1 MLKTLQ
7 RYYYALS
14 YMKYSQI
21 YNRLMRRFHKSN
33 FQLVTKYSTRKIK
46 HINFFEFSG
55 THLDPTGTKIKILNK
70 NFNARDWHS
79 NVMNSLE
86 LYNLH
91 YLSCVPFLQNKNRAN
106 ILLEYIR
113 DWIRSNTVDY
123 KNRGWDAYPV
133 SLRSKNIIKFLFLNE
148 ISPDDEVLFS
158 LKAHGAVLEKKLEW
172 HLRCNHLLSNVVALF
187 FLGSL
192 FDDADGQRWFQLA
205 VNILDSEL
213 DDQFLPGGAH
223 VELSPMYTCHIVSEL
238 IDIISLIDGLGLLVP
253 PWFRAKLIKCSTM
266 ACYWLDS
273 ICHPNGQLPH
283 FNDSV
288 NGLYIS
294 VSDIKKMLS
303 HLGVATQD
311 YEVST
316 SNLDESSGYFRF
328 CTDRAFL
335 VGNVGVVGPDYNPGH
350 AHAQELSFEASV
362 HGKRM
367 IVNSGLSTYEDCD
380 LRHFQRSTRA
390 HSTIE
395 VEGQNSTD
403 VWKSFR
409 VGKRAKVRVKRFD
422 VSSMIVEA
430 EHDGYGSIWRPCKV
444 SRVWKLDSQSLTV
457 RDTVSNESSPAISRF
472 YVHPDWQLSW
482 RDDIPVF
489 TCDFTQVEVEV
500 IDGKLIIQ
508 DAEYFPSFNVSQ
520 PNNVISVKFLEGK
533 AAVKF
538 LWTDSKITASSRRI
552 TV

>member
-1 MLKTLQ
+1 
-7 RYYYALS
+7 
-14 YMKYSQI
+14 MKYGQI
-21 YNRLMRRFHKSN
+21 YNRLMRRFFKSN
-33 FQLVTKYSTRKIK
+33 FQLARKYSIRKIK
-46 HINFFEFSG
+46 HINFFETSG
-55 THLDPTGTKIKILNK
+55 THLDLTGEKIKILNK
-70 NFNARDWHS
+70 NFNARDWQS
-79 NVMNSLE
+79 TAMNSLA

-91 YLSCVPFLQNKNRAN
+91 YLSCVPFLQNKNRLN
-106 ILLEYIR
+106 IIMEYIR
-113 DWIRSNTVDY
+113 DWIRSNAVDY

-148 ISPDDEVLFS
+148 IVPDDDVLFS
-158 LKAHGAVLEKKLEW
+158 LKVHGAVIEQKLEW
-172 HLRCNHLLSNVVALF
+172 HLRCNHLLSNAVALF

-192 FDDADGQRWFQLA
+192 FDDADGQRWLQLA
-205 VNILDSEL
+205 VNILDLEL
-213 DDQFLPGGAH
+213 DEQFLSGGAH

-253 PWFRAKLIKCSTM
+253 QWLRAKLIKRSIM
-266 ACYWLDS
+266 ACSWLDS

-288 NGLYIS
+288 NGLYVS
-294 VSDIKKMLS
+294 VPDIKKMLS
-303 HLGVATQD
+303 HFEVANQD
-311 YEVST
+311 YEDST
-316 SNLDESSGYFRF
+316 SNLDESSGYFHFR
-328 CTDRAFL
+328 TDRAFL
-335 VGNVGVVGPDYNPGH
+335 VGNVGAVGPDYNPGH

-362 HGKRM
+362 YGKRM

-395 VEGQNSTD
+395 VEGRSSTD

-409 VGKRAKVRVKRFD
+409 VGKRAKVRVKYFD
-422 VSSMIVEA
+422 VSAMIVEA
-430 EHDGYGSIWRPCKV
+430 EHDGYSSMWRPCKV

-457 RDTVSNESSPAISRF
+457 RDTVSHESSPSISRF
-472 YVHPDWQLSW
+472 YLHPDWQLSW

-489 TCDFTQVEVEV
+489 TCDFTEVEVEV
-500 IDGKLIIQ
+500 INGELIIQ

-520 PNNVISVKFLEGK
+520 PNNVISIKSFKGK

-538 LWTDSKITASSRRI
+538 LWTDSKSTASSRRI
-552 TV
+552 T